1 VKVILLQDIKDLGK
15 KFDVK
20 TVKDGYAR
28 NFLLPRGLV
37 KIATDK
43 TIKELEIQKAAWQ
56 KQEIETKNNLEVF
69 AKKLSE
75 QEFKFTLKTGEK
87 GEVFGSISK
96 NDIKTR
102 IYTDLNTDLH
112 GYVENDFEIS
122 LDKPIK
128 TLGLS
133 QVEINLGKGVKTLIK
148 VIIEPLSP

>member
-1 VKVILLQDIKDLGK
+1 MKVILLQDIKDLGK